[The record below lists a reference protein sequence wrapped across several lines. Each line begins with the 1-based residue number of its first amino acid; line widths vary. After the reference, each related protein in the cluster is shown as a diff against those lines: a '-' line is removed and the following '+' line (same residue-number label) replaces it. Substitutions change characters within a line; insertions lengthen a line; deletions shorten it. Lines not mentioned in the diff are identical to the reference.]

1 MKYAKYFLPVV
12 ILGLI
17 ISSSSCKKN
26 RDAKAIITVL
36 KDSVNFVTGDTIQ
49 VPAVFA
55 QVKFYLDE
63 IGSEHIDTTINTSTQ
78 GKAEFVWFEDAII
91 KYDVRYNSFTDLE
104 NIMIL
109 EQGET
114 WEETVIVD

>member
-36 KDSVNFVTGDTIQ
+36 KDSVNFVNGDTIQ
-49 VPAVFA
+49 VPAIFA
-55 QVKFYLDE
+55 TVRFYLDE
-63 IGSEHIDTTINTSTQ
+63 IGSEHIDTNIITGTQ

-91 KYDVRYNSFTDLE
+91 KYDVVFPPFTDLE
-104 NIMIL
+104 NIVIL

-114 WEETVIVD
+114 FERTVIVD

>member
-26 RDAKAIITVL
+26 RDAKAVITVM

-55 QVKFYLDE
+55 TVRFYLDQ
-63 IGSEHIDTTINTSTQ
+63 IGAEHIDTNILTGTQ
-78 GKAEFVWFEDAII
+78 GTAEFVWFEDAII
-91 KYDVRYNSFTDLE
+91 QYDVVYQSFTDLE
-104 NIMIL
+104 NILML

-114 WEETVIVD
+114 IEETVIVD